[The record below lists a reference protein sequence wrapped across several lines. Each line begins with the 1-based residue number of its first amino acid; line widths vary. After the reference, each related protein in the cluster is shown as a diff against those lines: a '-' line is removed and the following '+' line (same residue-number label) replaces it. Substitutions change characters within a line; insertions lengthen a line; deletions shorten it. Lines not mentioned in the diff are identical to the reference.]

1 MVKLKAYLH
10 RYASALYK
18 PSFGARVASNA
29 RSFAAQ
35 TTLSKKVWL
44 RFKRDLALALTGQ
57 FFCQHAAIPASAKRV
72 LYVYLGMPQ
81 LGDSIM
87 DLSARTLWGRRGLE
101 VELFTH
107 ASIASFYEGDPSFA
121 RVLSNRADLAKS
133 YDFVVLQSYNW
144 KCLKLKWRYFLTKPF
159 LALHGHY
166 YGPEFNRL
174 DFARHA
180 WGRALDL
187 TASQQNVAVK
197 SVFNLKLD
205 HQPHDREQD
214 TIALALG
221 GVVSWRTY
229 SRWFELI
236 AHAQRALPQHRW
248 LLLGAEN
255 GLSGAGE
262 VMSYF
267 EKTAQTHLVENCVN
281 QLTLTQVFKRLQ
293 KVALLVTADG
303 GLLHLGKAAQAPMV
317 VLMAGPIHPTMRFDG
332 GDPASV
338 IHATAAVDDI
348 DPMQVAQAVEQSV
361 QGTLKSLQ
369 VAYVGLPPD
378 CS

>member
-1 MVKLKAYLH
+1 MQYILALFEK
-10 RYASALYK
+10 YAAALYTPPFEAK
-18 PSFGARVASNA
+18 VASNVNTFL
-29 RSFAAQ
+29 SNTNLAQ
-35 TTLSKKVWL
+35 RVWR

-57 FFCQHAAIPASAKRV
+57 LSCQHAVIPANAKRV

-87 DLSARTLWGRRGLE
+87 DLSARTLWTQRGLE
-101 VELFTH
+101 VDLFTH
-107 ASIASFYEGDPSFA
+107 ASVASFYEGDPSFA
-121 RVLSNRADLAKS
+121 RVSSNHADLAKS

-144 KCLKLKWRYFLTKPF
+144 KCLKLKWRHFLTTPF
-159 LALHGHY
+159 LALHGHF
-166 YGPEFNRL
+166 YGPEFNRF
-174 DFARHA
+174 DFAQHA
-180 WGRALDL
+180 WARALGL
-187 TASQQNVAVK
+187 PATQVTAKVK
-197 SVFNLKLD
+197 PVFNLKLD
-205 HQPHDREQD
+205 HQPHMREQD

-236 AHAQRALPQHRW
+236 AHVQRALPQHRW

-255 GLSGAGE
+255 GLSSAGE

-267 EKTAQTHLVENCVN
+267 EKTAQTHVVENCVN

-317 VLMAGPIHPTMRFDG
+317 ALMAGPIHPTMRFDG

>member
-10 RYASALYK
+10 RYASALYT
-18 PSFGARVASNA
+18 PSFGQGAASNA

-57 FFCQHAAIPASAKRV
+57 LFCQHAAIPANAKRV

-87 DLSARTLWGRRGLE
+87 DLSARTLWAQRGLE
-101 VELFTH
+101 VDLFTH

-144 KCLKLKWRYFLTKPF
+144 KCLKLKWRHCLTTPV
-159 LALHGHY
+159 LSLHGHY
-166 YGPEFNRL
+166 YGPEFNRF
-174 DFARHA
+174 DFARQA
-180 WGRALDL
+180 WARALGL
-187 TASQQNVAVK
+187 PASQVGVVVK
-197 SVFNLKLD
+197 PVFNLKLD
-205 HQPHDREQD
+205 HQSHVREQD

-229 SRWFELI
+229 GRWVELI
-236 AHAQRALPQHRW
+236 AHVQRTLPKHRW

-255 GLSGAGE
+255 GLSSAAE
-262 VMSYF
+262 VMAYF
-267 EKTAQTHLVENCVN
+267 EKMSQAHLVENRVN
-281 QLTLTQVFKRLQ
+281 QLTLPDVFKRLQ
-293 KVALLVTADG
+293 KVTLLVTADG
-303 GLLHLGKAAQAPMV
+303 GLLHLAKAAQAPV
-317 VLMAGPIHPTMRFDG
+317 VALMAGPIHPAMRFDG
-332 GDPASV
+332 GDLASV
-338 IHATAAVDDI
+338 IHAPVAVNDI
-348 DPMQVAQAVEQSV
+348 DPMQVADAVEQAV

-369 VAYVGLPPD
+369 VAYVGQPPD

>member
-1 MVKLKAYLH
+1 VQYMNALFEK
-10 RYASALYK
+10 YAAALYTPPFEAK
-18 PSFGARVASNA
+18 VASNA
-29 RSFAAQ
+29 NTFLAN
-35 TTLSKKVWL
+35 TTLAQRVWR

-57 FFCQHAAIPASAKRV
+57 LFCQHAAIPAKAKRV

-87 DLSARTLWGRRGLE
+87 DLSARTLWAQRGFE
-101 VELFTH
+101 VDLFTH

-121 RVLSNRADLAKS
+121 RVLSSRADLAKS

-144 KCLKLKWRYFLTKPF
+144 KCLKLKWRYFLTTPF

-166 YGPEFNRL
+166 YGPEFNRF

-187 TASQQNVAVK
+187 TATQQNVAVN

-205 HQPHDREQD
+205 HQPHDREQE

-236 AHAQRALPQHRW
+236 AHVQRALPQHRW

-255 GLSGAGE
+255 GLSSAGE

-267 EKTAQTHLVENCVN
+267 EETAQTHLVENCVN

-317 VLMAGPIHPTMRFDG
+317 ALMAGPIHPIMRFG
-332 GDPASV
+332 GSDLASV
-338 IHATAAVDDI
+338 IYAPAAVDDI

-369 VAYVGLPPD
+369 VAYIGLPPD